1 MYIMNPQTPVAAIM
15 TKSLITVHPDD
26 RYSKVEDVF
35 RAHNIHHIP
44 VVDQGNK
51 LVGIVSKT
59 DLHTLLDK
67 LTGHTSGKAYTEK
80 LLSSMQIGEFMTL
93 NPLVIEPEDTIGLA
107 ADIILSNKLHALPVV
122 DDGTLVGLI
131 TNHDLLAFAFA
142 ESTTFSNE
150 EYSETDA

>member
-1 MYIMNPQTPVAAIM
+1 MNPQPPVAAIM
-15 TKSLITVHPDD
+15 TTNLITVHSDD

-35 RAHNIHHIP
+35 RSHNIHHIP

-51 LVGIVSKT
+51 LVGIVSQT
-59 DLHTLLDK
+59 DMHKLLDK
-67 LTGHTSGKAYTEK
+67 LTSMTSGKSYNEK

-93 NPLVIEPEDTIGLA
+93 SPLVIEPEDTVGLA

-122 DDGTLVGLI
+122 DDGALVGLI

-150 EYSETDA
+150 EYSET

>member
-1 MYIMNPQTPVAAIM
+1 MC
-15 TKSLITVHPDD
+15 S
-26 RYSKVEDVF
+26 S
-35 RAHNIHHIP
+35 
-44 VVDQGNK
+44 
-51 LVGIVSKT
+51 
-59 DLHTLLDK
+59 DL
-67 LTGHTSGKAYTEK
+67 
-80 LLSSMQIGEFMTL
+80 FMTL

-150 EYSETDA
+150 EYSET

>member
-1 MYIMNPQTPVAAIM
+1 MNPQTPVAAIM

-67 LTGHTSGKAYTEK
+67 LTGHTSGKAYHEK

>member
-1 MYIMNPQTPVAAIM
+1 MSPQTPVAAIM

-67 LTGHTSGKAYTEK
+67 LTGHTSGKAYNEK